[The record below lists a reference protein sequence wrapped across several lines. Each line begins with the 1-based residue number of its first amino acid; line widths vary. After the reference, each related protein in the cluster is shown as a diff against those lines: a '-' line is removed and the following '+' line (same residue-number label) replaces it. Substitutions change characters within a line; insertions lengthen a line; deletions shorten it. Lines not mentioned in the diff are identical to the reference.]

1 MAYLT
6 SLVKGNPRIRIF
18 TLFSKM
24 NSSTC
29 INASKNQHLLFL
41 SPTFNNT
48 LLCRKKNPT
57 VLLIYK
63 HHADTGSLERNLFSS
78 RKEKN
83 MRKLPRRKKF
93 WGTKRKTKRK
103 RCEDL
108 KYSQYSLKAAT
119 ARASVTIMET
129 QETHNAFFL

>member
-1 MAYLT
+1 MSYLT
-6 SLVKGNPRIRIF
+6 SLVKSNPLQNDF
-18 TLFSKM
+18 LHYSKV

-29 INASKNQHLLFL
+29 MNASRNQHLFL
-41 SPTFNNT
+41 SPTFNNPT
-48 LLCRKKNPT
+48 LCRKKIT

-63 HHADTGSLERNLFSS
+63 HHTGTGSIERNLLSS
-78 RKEKN
+78 CEEKTWESFHKEK
-83 MRKLPRRKKF
+83 F
-93 WGTKRKTKRK
+93 WELKSKIKRK
-103 RCEDL
+103 RCEYL

>member
-1 MAYLT
+1 M
-6 SLVKGNPRIRIF
+6 IF

-24 NSSTC
+24 SSSTC
-29 INASKNQHLLFL
+29 INASRNQHLLFL
-41 SPTFNNT
+41 SLTFNNPI
-48 LLCRKKNPT
+48 LCRKKPT

-78 RKEKN
+78 CKEKN
-83 MRKLPRRKKF
+83 MKKLPQRKKF
-93 WGTKRKTKRK
+93 CNTKRKTKRK

>member
-1 MAYLT
+1 M
-6 SLVKGNPRIRIF
+6 NF
-18 TLFSKM
+18 TLFCKM

-29 INASKNQHLLFL
+29 INANRNQHLLFL
-41 SPTFNNT
+41 SLTFNNPV
-48 LLCRKKNPT
+48 LCRKKTT

-63 HHADTGSLERNLFSS
+63 PHADTSNLNLFSS
-78 RKEKN
+78 CEEKTRESFHKVINSESPKEK
-83 MRKLPRRKKF
+83 KK
-93 WGTKRKTKRK
+93 RRK

-108 KYSQYSLKAAT
+108 KYSQYSLNAAT